1 MIHIF
6 DGAMGTM
13 LQAGG
18 LKPGACPELMNID
31 APEVVRAI
39 HEEYIAAGATIIET
53 NTFGASRLKLAH
65 YGLENRMEEINAAAV
80 RIAKE
85 AAGTRAKV
93 AGSMGPTGRFIEP
106 LGDLGF
112 EEAYE
117 GFREQAKALADA
129 GADYLIIE
137 TCIDIQEMRAA
148 LLAAKEVTDL
158 PIICQL
164 SYSEDGRTVT
174 GTDPESA
181 AVILDGLG
189 ADVIGVNCSLGP
201 EELVPVVK
209 TLAASCRA
217 PISVQ
222 PNAGM
227 PFLRDGKTCFPTGPE
242 EFGTW
247 GPKLLAAGATYLGGC
262 CGTTPAHIKAL
273 AESVRGLAEP
283 VRAQGRR
290 LLLCRLLSGLG
301 VFHSLPR
308 LVALR
313 LCRLQLLGLLGD
325 RRVAL
330 SLGCLFRF
338 LDRRRDLLGARV
350 HRLHGHVHR
359 LFAQRLQL
367 TLQLRRALLRGEGNA
382 LGVLDL
388 GAGGLR
394 RLLRLCRL
402 CFGLRGGFLL
412 PVQLA
417 RRFLRL

>member
-65 YGLENRMEEINAAAV
+65 YGLENRIEEINAAAV

-158 PIICQL
+158 PIIDRK
-164 SYSEDGRTVT
+164 S
-174 GTDPESA
+174 
-181 AVILDGLG
+181 
-189 ADVIGVNCSLGP
+189 
-201 EELVPVVK
+201 VV
-209 TLAASCRA
+209 
-217 PISVQ
+217 
-222 PNAGM
+222 
-227 PFLRDGKTCFPTGPE
+227 
-242 EFGTW
+242 
-247 GPKLLAAGATYLGGC
+247 
-262 CGTTPAHIKAL
+262 
-273 AESVRGLAEP
+273 
-283 VRAQGRR
+283 
-290 LLLCRLLSGLG
+290 
-301 VFHSLPR
+301 
-308 LVALR
+308 
-313 LCRLQLLGLLGD
+313 
-325 RRVAL
+325 
-330 SLGCLFRF
+330 
-338 LDRRRDLLGARV
+338 
-350 HRLHGHVHR
+350 
-359 LFAQRLQL
+359 
-367 TLQLRRALLRGEGNA
+367 
-382 LGVLDL
+382 
-388 GAGGLR
+388 
-394 RLLRLCRL
+394 
-402 CFGLRGGFLL
+402 
-412 PVQLA
+412 
-417 RRFLRL
+417 